1 MMTSVYSYPTNLNI
15 QYSDN
20 TEYRK
25 CLRNI
30 FKMNA
35 NNYPDTT
42 SMDLDDET
50 EDEMKYDYESASR
63 TLDYVMENT
72 INYPEIIS
80 LYEKAGSYMFSTDP
94 NIGLT
99 ILFGYDYLDLF
110 HSLLKT
116 IFMNKNITNIS
127 DIDEYKKLHDKIF
140 NK

>member
-1 MMTSVYSYPTNLNI
+1 MASEYSYPINLNVE
-15 QYSDN
+15 YSN
-20 TEYRK
+20 NKEYRK
-25 CLRNI
+25 CIRNI
-30 FKMNA
+30 FKMNES
-35 NNYPDTT
+35 NYPDTST
-42 SMDLDDET
+42 MDLDDVT
-50 EDEMKYDYESASR
+50 EDEMRYDYESASR

-72 INYPEIIS
+72 INYPEIMT

-99 ILFGYDYLDLF
+99 LLFNYDYLDLF

-127 DIDEYKKLHDKIF
+127 DINEYKKLHDKIF

>member
-1 MMTSVYSYPTNLNI
+1 
-15 QYSDN
+15 
-20 TEYRK
+20 
-25 CLRNI
+25 
-30 FKMNA
+30 MNA

-50 EDEMKYDYESASR
+50 EDEMRYDYESASR

-72 INYPEIIS
+72 INYPEIMT

-99 ILFGYDYLDLF
+99 LLFNYDYLDLF

-127 DIDEYKKLHDKIF
+127 DINEYKKLHDKIF